1 MTIIIAGGSGFL
13 GQELSKWFRRKGHT
27 VYILTRTPKY
37 RDDHY
42 WDARNTGPWQQLLEH
57 GDVLINMTGKSVDC
71 RYTEAN
77 KKAILLSRL
86 ESTAV
91 LQQAVDQCSNPPKV
105 WLNASSATIYVHAET
120 QQMTEAT
127 GITGDDFSMGICTQ
141 WEAAFFARNH
151 PQTRKVAL
159 RTSIVLGNEGGA
171 FPKFRQITRL
181 GLGGVQGR
189 GQQMMS
195 WIHIDDFCAAVAF
208 LIDQVHIS
216 GPVNITAPNPVRN
229 REFMQQLRRHCK
241 MPFGLPAPA
250 YLLEMAA
257 AVIGT
262 ETELMLKSRNVVP
275 ERLLQEGFTFQYPEI
290 DDALE
295 QLIP

>member
-1 MTIIIAGGSGFL
+1 MNIVIAGGSGFL
-13 GQELSKWFRRKGHT
+13 GQELSKWFRRKGHA

-42 WDARNTGPWQQLLEH
+42 WDACHTGPWQQLLEH
-57 GDVLINMTGKSVDC
+57 CDVLINMTGKSVDC

-77 KKAILLSRL
+77 KKAILRSRL

-91 LQQAVDQCSNPPKV
+91 LQQAVDQCNHPPKV

-141 WEAAFFARNH
+141 WEAAFFARTS

-181 GLGGVQGR
+181 GLGGIQGH

-195 WIHIDDFCAAVAF
+195 WIHINDFCAAVAY
-208 LIDQVHIS
+208 LIGQTHIT
-216 GPVNITAPNPVRN
+216 GPVNITAPAPVRN
-229 REFMQQLRRHCK
+229 GEFMQTLRRHCK

-250 YLLEMAA
+250 YLLEVAA
-257 AVIGT
+257 AIIGT

-275 ERLLQEGFTFQYPEI
+275 ERLQQEGFTFQYATI
-290 DDALE
+290 NQALE
-295 QLIP
+295 QLLS